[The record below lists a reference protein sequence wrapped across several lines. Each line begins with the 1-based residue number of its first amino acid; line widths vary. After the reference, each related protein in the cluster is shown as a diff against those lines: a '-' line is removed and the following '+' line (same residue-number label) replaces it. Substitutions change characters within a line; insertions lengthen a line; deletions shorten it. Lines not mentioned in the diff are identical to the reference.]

1 MNFEIALNYWEIF
14 LLILVRVASF
24 VYTAPFFGTSGVP
37 QRTKLGLAVFLS
49 ILIFMIIPDRTL
61 EYSGILDYATLVVK
75 ESIVGLLLG
84 FVCNLCV
91 QTIIFAGHIIDMNV
105 GLSMASMFDPATK
118 TQQTVSGTFYYYC
131 VMLLMLV
138 SGLYQFLLTAIT
150 DTYAVIPI
158 GDMTVNLSLYDSV
171 VEILADYFIVGFRIA
186 LPVFVAVMLVN
197 AILGILTKVAS
208 QLNMFAVGIQMKLL
222 IGLGIMFLTV
232 EMLPSVSTF
241 IMNMMEQAAK
251 SVVGGLS

>member
-14 LLILVRVASF
+14 LLVLVRVASF
-24 VYTAPFFGTSGVP
+24 IYTAPFFGMAGVP

-49 ILIFMIIPDRTL
+49 ILLFMLIPDRTL
-61 EYSGILDYATLVVK
+61 EYTGILDYATLVLK
-75 ESIVGLLLG
+75 ESVIGLLLG

-91 QTIIFAGHIIDMNV
+91 QTITFAGHIIDMNI

-118 TQQTVSGTFYYYC
+118 TQQTVSGTFYYYA
-131 VMLLMLV
+131 VMLLMMV
-138 SGLYQFLLTAIT
+138 SGLYQFLLAAII

-158 GDMTVNLSLYDSV
+158 GEMTVNVSLYDSV
-171 VEILADYFIVGFRIA
+171 VEMLADYFIVGFRIA
-186 LPVFVAVMLVN
+186 LPVFVAVMLMN

-251 SVVGGLS
+251 SIVGGLS